1 MCFPKPKVVVAPPQE
16 SESANQAAAQAR
28 VNAEEA
34 KRKEVE
40 ERANTKREEIS
51 VALDRKTEKGRGG
64 KGVGRR
70 SLYSSTGGGQGY
82 LSRFD

>member
-34 KRKEVE
+34 KRKEE
-40 ERANTKREEIS
+40 EEYKLLNLPENLEGSTLFTSIEDAIS
-51 VALDRKTEKGRGG
+51 WLEDARDSLNEV
-64 KGVGRR
+64 GV
-70 SLYSSTGGGQGY
+70 
-82 LSRFD
+82 